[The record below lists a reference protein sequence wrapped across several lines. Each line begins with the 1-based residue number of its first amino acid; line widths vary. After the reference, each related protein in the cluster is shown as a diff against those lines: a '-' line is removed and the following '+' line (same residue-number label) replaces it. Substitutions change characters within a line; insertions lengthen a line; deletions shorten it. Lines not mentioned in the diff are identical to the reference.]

1 MAHEDRWI
9 HYGLVQN
16 SHERSLGR
24 TRMESRTGQFFGKH
38 RTIRLIGEGDLG
50 AIYLVENSLID
61 RRGAV
66 RIRHTALAAAGA
78 AVPAVVG
85 TAASDVPQ

>member
-1 MAHEDRWI
+1 MA
-9 HYGLVQN
+9 
-16 SHERSLGR
+16 
-24 TRMESRTGQFFGKH
+24 SRTGQFFGKH

-50 AIYLVENSLID
+50 AIYLLENSLID